1 MGFQSSL
8 NQTLGAVAG
17 AAFAVSD
24 AMAKNEAKKEKDLE
38 AKVNLAKEGV
48 SLKEEASKI
57 ESERNAILNSDEY
70 KWLNMAAQKGS
81 TEKDRAIASKELE
94 KYKESLSILEWKREA
109 NKIQRADWGRRL
121 GGIK

>member
-17 AAFAVSD
+17 AAFAISD

-94 KYKESLSILEWKREA
+94 KYKESLNILELKREA
-109 NKIQRADWGRRL
+109 NEIQRADWVRRL